1 MNYILKTYN
10 KKDIE
15 FKDGEGAYLIDINNK
30 KYLDFGSGIA
40 VNCLGYKNQKLVSK
54 IQEASLRPWHVS
66 NMFKSFEAEKISE
79 KLINSSFADFVFYC
93 NSGAEAVESMI
104 KTIRKYHSG
113 EKTGKNEI
121 ITFKNSFHG
130 RTMATISASNK
141 QANVDGFQP
150 LLPGFVQAEF
160 NNIDSVKSLIN
171 EKTAGI
177 IIEPVQGEGGINI
190 ANQEFLQQLRE
201 ICNENNII
209 LGFDEVQ
216 CGVGRTGKFWA
227 YEKFNVKPDVL
238 SAAKGLGG
246 GFPIGA
252 MLVTKEFGKH
262 MVPGTHGSTFGGNP
276 LALSIMETVIE
287 EVNKE
292 EFLENINSVSSYFKK
307 KTEELS
313 NQKDSIKSI
322 KIFGLM
328 IGIQFNDDVEISNI
342 INKFLN
348 DGLICIASSNNTL
361 RFLPPLIINNNDID
375 HAFEILNKNI

>member
-201 ICNENNII
+201 ICNENNIM

-287 EVNKE
+287 EVNKD

-307 KTEELS
+307 KAEELS